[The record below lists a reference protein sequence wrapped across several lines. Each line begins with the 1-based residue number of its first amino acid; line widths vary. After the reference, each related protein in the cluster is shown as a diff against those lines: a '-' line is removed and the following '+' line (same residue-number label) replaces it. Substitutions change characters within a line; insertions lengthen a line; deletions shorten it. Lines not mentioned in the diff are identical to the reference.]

1 MTSDETST
9 RCADGFAGDESTRQ
23 VGLLDLMRLLRP
35 YRGTTVV
42 AALLALTASAL
53 GLAQPMLAGAVID
66 GVRAGQPVSGFAL
79 ALAALFVAQILLDT
93 TGRYLLERIG
103 EDVGLGLRRR
113 LVHRLLRIRIDVLD
127 RHRIGDLISRAGND
141 TTVLRDIATRTVVD
155 IVIGAATV
163 CGATV
168 LMLLLDPVVFMVVVI
183 VFVVAA
189 GGVGLVLDRIRQA
202 GEQAQNAVGT
212 FAADLERGLS
222 ALRTIR
228 IHRAEDAET
237 DRIGRSAQ
245 KAYAAG
251 IRGARLSATATP
263 AAQLAATGS
272 FLVVLVIGGTRVASG
287 DLPLGDLVA
296 LLLYAVYLVVP
307 LGTMLEGITVAK
319 RALGALQ
326 RVDDALHLPTEPVEP
341 AVPAITRI
349 ADSAAP
355 PPAVLRFDDVHFSY
369 DGRPALR
376 GISFALPPG
385 SRTAVVGP
393 SGAGKST
400 ILALICRFR
409 DPDSGRIEF
418 LGRPATEL
426 TRAQCRAMTGLV
438 EQDAPVLHGTVRDNL
453 ALAAPGASDD
463 AMWRAFRQANL
474 HEFVANLP
482 HGLDTQLGEHGARMS
497 GGERQRLA
505 IARALLAR
513 PSLLLLDEPTASLDT
528 VNERLVVA
536 ALDQLPDD
544 CAVLIVTHRL
554 TTVRHADTILVV
566 DHGRL
571 AASGTHDDLLRSCG
585 RYQRLLAG
593 HPGDDVRGT
602 TAGQAP
608 DR

>member
-1 MTSDETST
+1 
-9 RCADGFAGDESTRQ
+9 
-23 VGLLDLMRLLRP
+23 
-35 YRGTTVV
+35 
-42 AALLALTASAL
+42 
-53 GLAQPMLAGAVID
+53 
-66 GVRAGQPVSGFAL
+66 
-79 ALAALFVAQILLDT
+79 
-93 TGRYLLERIG
+93 
-103 EDVGLGLRRR
+103 
-113 LVHRLLRIRIDVLD
+113 
-127 RHRIGDLISRAGND
+127 
-141 TTVLRDIATRTVVD
+141 
-155 IVIGAATV
+155 
-163 CGATV
+163 
-168 LMLLLDPVVFMVVVI
+168 
-183 VFVVAA
+183 
-189 GGVGLVLDRIRQA
+189 
-202 GEQAQNAVGT
+202 
-212 FAADLERGLS
+212 
-222 ALRTIR
+222 
-228 IHRAEDAET
+228 
-237 DRIGRSAQ
+237 
-245 KAYAAG
+245 
-251 IRGARLSATATP
+251 
-263 AAQLAATGS
+263 
-272 FLVVLVIGGTRVASG
+272 
-287 DLPLGDLVA
+287 
-296 LLLYAVYLVVP
+296 VP
-307 LGTMLEGITVAK
+307 
-319 RALGALQ
+319 
-326 RVDDALHLPTEPVEP
+326 
-341 AVPAITRI
+341 
-349 ADSAAP
+349 
-355 PPAVLRFDDVHFSY
+355 FSY
-369 DGRPALR
+369 DGRPALG

-463 AMWRAFRQANL
+463 AMWRALRQANL